1 MSREVCF
8 SPELKRFCLIA
19 AAPARLQPAESLFN
33 IWNYQIGN
41 NALIRFL
48 PQRLNRN
55 WVKQGNIG
63 GASTL
68 PNWKANEK
76 HFNICN
82 LSELGVEFSVKKFT
96 FFVCWLIHFMTVHI
110 GWSITERDT
119 YFIWPTWKEIP
130 KMLQLQTFLV
140 MWKLFLLWEK

>member
-63 GASTL
+63 GASALL

-82 LSELGVEFSVKKFT
+82 LSELGVQFLVNYFT
-96 FFVCWLIHFMTVHI
+96 FPFFGWLLHFMTVHTAYPREI
-110 GWSITERDT
+110 HTSFGQLE
-119 YFIWPTWKEIP
+119 KQIP
-130 KMLQLQTFLV
+130 KMLQLQTVLV
-140 MWKLFLLWEK
+140 FWLDL

>member
-1 MSREVCF
+1 MCFFMKCMKRSNPGMSREVCF

-63 GASTL
+63 GASTR

-82 LSELGVEFSVKKFT
+82 LWELGVQFLGNYFT
-96 FFVCWLIHFMTVHI
+96 FAFFGWLLLFECTHVTNYDCQYRMSRRCWK
-110 GWSITERDT
+110 RC
-119 YFIWPTWKEIP
+119 
-130 KMLQLQTFLV
+130 
-140 MWKLFLLWEK
+140 LLSEFG